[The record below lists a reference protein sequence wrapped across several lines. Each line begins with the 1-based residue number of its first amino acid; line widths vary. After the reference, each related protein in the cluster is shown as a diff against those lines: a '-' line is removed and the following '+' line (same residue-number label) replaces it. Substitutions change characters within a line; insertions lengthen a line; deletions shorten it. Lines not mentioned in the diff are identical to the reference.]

1 MKAVA
6 RSHVWWPALDED
18 IVAAVEACGTCQENQ
33 RAPRPLPVRPW
44 PFPERPWS
52 RLHVD
57 FAGPLRNTYLF
68 IAVDAFSKWIEEFP
82 VKTPSASATVECLR
96 RMFAIQGLPDV
107 VVSDNGPAFVSEEF
121 KAFLRRNGVRQVLVP
136 PYHPASNGAAERAVQ
151 TIKQKLKKAGSG
163 DLHTQIARL
172 LLSYRTTPHEVT
184 GCSPAELLMGRK
196 LKTALNLL
204 RPDLRTA
211 VNLKQL
217 QQNVRSNETP
227 RLVDIQPGMPVYTRN
242 FRPGPSWVPATVESD
257 QGFASSL
264 RLPDGRVWTRHHNHI
279 RGAPQPH
286 SLSGGPGPSLT
297 TCPST
302 ASVEPS
308 AVDTSEPAADATA
321 APAVC
326 SPEVGAELTTV
337 SGDNRHQGAHSS
349 TRTGVTVRPEP
360 AIHPQTPVRR
370 GTRIRKPVVRF
381 SP

>member
-1 MKAVA
+1 MEMSVQSDCIFLGSRVVIPQSLQKEVLQLLHESHLGVSKMKAVA
-6 RSHVWWPALDED
+6 RSHVWRPALDED

-33 RAPRPLPVRPW
+33 RAPRPVPVRPW

-68 IAVDAFSKWIEEFP
+68 IAVDAFSKWIEVFP
-82 VKTPSASATVECLR
+82 VKTPSASATVDCLR
-96 RMFAIQGLPDV
+96 RMFAIQVLPDV

-136 PYHPASNGAAERAVQ
+136 PYHPASKGAAERAVQ

-204 RPDLRTA
+204 QPDLRTA
-211 VNLKQL
+211 ANLKQL

-227 RLVDIQPGMPVYTRN
+227 RLVDIQPRMPVYTRN

-257 QGFASSL
+257 QGFAS
-264 RLPDGRVWTRHHNHI
+264 
-279 RGAPQPH
+279 
-286 SLSGGPGPSLT
+286 
-297 TCPST
+297 
-302 ASVEPS
+302 
-308 AVDTSEPAADATA
+308 
-321 APAVC
+321 
-326 SPEVGAELTTV
+326 
-337 SGDNRHQGAHSS
+337 
-349 TRTGVTVRPEP
+349 
-360 AIHPQTPVRR
+360 
-370 GTRIRKPVVRF
+370 
-381 SP
+381 